1 MTEVIS
7 GILGAFGLSLSAGL
21 NAYIPLL
28 VVSLMAKFTNLIEL
42 AKPWDALESWWT
54 IGVLAVLVVI
64 EGVADKVPVV
74 DHINDAIQSFI
85 RPVAGAIL
93 FAASAE
99 TITEIHPV
107 LSLVCGLL
115 VAGSVN
121 AAKSVVARPAVD
133 VATAGMGTPVVS
145 TLEDVFAAIVSVL
158 SILVPMLMIIIVFLT
173 IWLIASIVNRRR
185 KPNANEN
192 AS

>member
-64 EGVADKVPVV
+64 EAVADKVPVV

-185 KPNANEN
+185 KLNASEN

>member
-64 EGVADKVPVV
+64 EAVADKVPVV

>member
-64 EGVADKVPVV
+64 EAVADKVPVV

-93 FAASAE
+93 FVASAE

>member
-1 MTEVIS
+1 
-7 GILGAFGLSLSAGL
+7 
-21 NAYIPLL
+21 
-28 VVSLMAKFTNLIEL
+28 
-42 AKPWDALESWWT
+42 
-54 IGVLAVLVVI
+54 
-64 EGVADKVPVV
+64 
-74 DHINDAIQSFI
+74 
-85 RPVAGAIL
+85 VAGAIL
-93 FAASAE
+93 FAASAK

-133 VATAGMGTPVVS
+133 VATAGLGTPVVS

-158 SILVPMLMIIIVFLT
+158 SIVVPMLMVIIVLLT

-185 KPNANEN
+185 KPNASEN
-192 AS
+192 VS

>member
-64 EGVADKVPVV
+64 EAVADKVPVV

-185 KPNANEN
+185 KPNASEN
-192 AS
+192 VS

>member
-1 MTEVIS
+1 
-7 GILGAFGLSLSAGL
+7 
-21 NAYIPLL
+21 
-28 VVSLMAKFTNLIEL
+28 
-42 AKPWDALESWWT
+42 
-54 IGVLAVLVVI
+54 LAVLVVI
-64 EGVADKVPVV
+64 EAVADKVPVV

-93 FAASAE
+93 FAASAK

-133 VATAGMGTPVVS
+133 VVTAGLGTPVVS

-158 SILVPMLMIIIVFLT
+158 SIVVPMLMVIIVFLT

-185 KPNANEN
+185 KPNASEN
-192 AS
+192 VS

>member
-64 EGVADKVPVV
+64 EAVADKVPVV

-185 KPNANEN
+185 KPNANES